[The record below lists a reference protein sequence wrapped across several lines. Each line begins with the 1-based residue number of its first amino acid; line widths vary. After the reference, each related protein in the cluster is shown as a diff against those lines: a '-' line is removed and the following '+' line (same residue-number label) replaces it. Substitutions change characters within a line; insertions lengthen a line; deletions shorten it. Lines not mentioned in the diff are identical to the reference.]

1 MLLLQKIFFFSLCLF
16 VFSFFVTPVLAKD
29 IDTDKD
35 GLSDMIEE
43 KLETNPIVFDTD
55 GDGHGDGQEVSRGFD
70 PLNAEKVRLKNK
82 NVKVDLTTQQLS
94 YYVGEIKIGSMPV
107 STGVLS
113 SPTPTGD
120 FKIIRELKSHLYAGP
135 GYYLPNTKWNMEFK
149 RSFYLH
155 GAYWH
160 NQFGVKPMS
169 HGCVNIGYKD
179 AEKLYWFLDVGDSVK
194 IVGKTPRVVAK
205 K

>member
-1 MLLLQKIFFFSLCLF
+1 MVRFGKLSLFFIFFFSI
-16 VFSFFVTPVLAKD
+16 FFVTPVFAKD
-29 IDTDKD
+29 IDLDSD
-35 GLSDMIEE
+35 GLSDVIEE
-43 KLETNPIVFDTD
+43 KLGTNPVVADTD
-55 GDGHGDGQEVSRGFD
+55 GDGFNDGKEVLRGFD
-70 PLNAEKVRLKNK
+70 PLSAGKVRLKNK
-82 NVKVDLTTQQLS
+82 NVKVDLSVQQLS
-94 YYVGEIKIGSMPV
+94 YYIGDVKIGTMPV

-113 SPTPTGD
+113 SPTPNGD
-120 FKIIRELKSHLYAGP
+120 FKVIRELATHLYSGF

-149 RSFYLH
+149 RGFYLH

-160 NQFGVKPMS
+160 NEFGKRPMS

-194 IVGKTPRVVAK
+194 IVGKTPRAVAK

>member
-1 MLLLQKIFFFSLCLF
+1 MQS
-16 VFSFFVTPVLAKD
+16 SPVSAKE
-29 IDTDKD
+29 IDFDAD
-35 GLSDMIEE
+35 GLSDVIEE
-43 KLETNPIVFDTD
+43 KLGTNPIVADTD
-55 GDGHGDGQEVSRGFD
+55 GDGYEDGQEVVRGFD
-70 PLNAEKVRLKNK
+70 PLSEKRIRLKDK

-94 YYVGEIKIGSMPV
+94 YYVKDVKIGSMPV

-113 SPTPTGD
+113 SPTPNGD
-120 FKIIRELKSHLYAGP
+120 YKIIRELESHLYAGW
-135 GYYLPNTKWNMEFK
+135 GYYLPNTKWNLEFK
-149 RSFYLH
+149 RGFYLH

-160 NQFGVKPMS
+160 NQFGKRPMS

-179 AEKLYWFLDVGDSVK
+179 AEKLYWFLDVGDKVK

>member
-1 MLLLQKIFFFSLCLF
+1 MIIMKRIFLFAVVFSLLP
-16 VFSFFVTPVLAKD
+16 FSFVSAESVD
-29 IDTDKD
+29 SDSD
-35 GLSDMIEE
+35 GLPDVIEI
-43 KLETNPIVFDTD
+43 KLGTNPIVADTD
-55 GDGHGDGQEVSRGFD
+55 GDGHNDSQEVVRGFD
-70 PLNAEKVRLKNK
+70 PLKAEKVRLKNK

-94 YYVGEIKIGSMPV
+94 YYVGDVKIGAMPV

-120 FKIIRELKSHLYAGP
+120 FKVIRELKSHLYAGF

-149 RSFYLH
+149 RGFYLH

-160 NQFGVKPMS
+160 NQFGKRPMS

-194 IVGKTPRVVAK
+194 VVGKTPRVVAK

>member
-1 MLLLQKIFFFSLCLF
+1 MACLSRLYLF
-16 VFSFFVTPVLAKD
+16 VLLFVVCCFLPKPVLAKD
-29 IDTDKD
+29 VDSDAD
-35 GLSDMIEE
+35 GLSDVIEE
-43 KLETNPIVFDTD
+43 KLGTNTIIADTD
-55 GDGHGDGQEVSRGFD
+55 GDGIGDGKEVVRGFD
-70 PLNAEKVRLKNK
+70 PLNTERVRLKNK
-82 NVKVDLTTQQLS
+82 NVKVDLSTQQLS
-94 YYVGEIKIGSMPV
+94 YYVGDVKIGAMPV

-113 SPTPTGD
+113 SPTPNGD
-120 FKIIRELKSHLYAGP
+120 YKIIRELESHLYSGP

-160 NQFGVKPMS
+160 NQFGIRPMS

>member
-1 MLLLQKIFFFSLCLF
+1 MVDSD
-16 VFSFFVTPVLAKD
+16 S
-29 IDTDKD
+29 D
-35 GLSDMIEE
+35 GLSDAIEE
-43 KLETNPIVFDTD
+43 KLGINPIVADTD
-55 GDGHGDGQEVSRGFD
+55 GDGYNDGQEVMRGFD
-70 PLNAEKVRLKNK
+70 PLSAEKVRLKNK

-94 YYVGEIKIGSMPV
+94 YYVGDVKIGQFPV

-120 FKIIRELKSHLYAGP
+120 FKIIRELESHLYSGF
-135 GYYLPNTKWNMEFK
+135 GYYLPNTKWNMEFE
-149 RSFYLH
+149 RGFYLH

-160 NQFGVKPMS
+160 NQFGKRPMS

-179 AEKLYWFLDVGDSVK
+179 AEKLYWFLDVGDNVK
-194 IVGKTPRVVAK
+194 IVGKTQRVVAK